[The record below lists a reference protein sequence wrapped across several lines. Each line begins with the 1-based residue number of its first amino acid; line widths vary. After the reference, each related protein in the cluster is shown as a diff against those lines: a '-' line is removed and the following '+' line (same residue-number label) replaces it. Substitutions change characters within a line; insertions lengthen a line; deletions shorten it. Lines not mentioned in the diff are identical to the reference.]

1 MGRIFLELNLPLKP
15 NLTNYRVDIM
25 NEKQRIAEHAA
36 KLIHVGDLVG
46 LGTGSTANLFIEA
59 LAKRVLEEGLP
70 IQAVASSVASGIKAK
85 QCGLPLLAIE
95 QVTRLDWY
103 VDGADEV
110 APDLT
115 LLKGRG
121 ADLVREK
128 LLAKASQQFL
138 VLADPS
144 KFVKRIGE
152 RYPIPVEV
160 MPFAW
165 QLVKASLEAL
175 GGTCE
180 LRKNPATDGIAVTAH
195 GSLVLDTAF
204 DTGIDGKTLNRLLDS
219 TPGVVEHGIFYGLT
233 SGVVTVENE
242 QVKTIPG

>member
-1 MGRIFLELNLPLKP
+1 
-15 NLTNYRVDIM
+15 M
-25 NEKQRIAEHAA
+25 NEKQLIAEHAA
-36 KLIHVGDLVG
+36 QRIDHGGLVG

-59 LAKRVLEEGLP
+59 LALRVQTEGLR
-70 IQAVASSVASGIKAK
+70 IQTVASSVVSAIKAK

-103 VDGADEV
+103 VDGTDEV

-128 LLAKASQQFL
+128 LLAKASQHFL
-138 VLADPS
+138 VLADAS
-144 KFVKRIGE
+144 KFVGRIGE

-165 QLVKASLEAL
+165 ELVKASLEAL
-175 GGTCE
+175 GGQCA

-195 GSLVLDTAF
+195 GSLVLDTVF
-204 DTGIDGKTLNRLLDS
+204 DAGMDSQTINQLLDA
-219 TPGVVEHGIFYGLT
+219 TPGVVEHGIFYGMAA
-233 SGVVTVENE
+233 GVVTVADWR
-242 QVKTIPG
+242 VKTVGGAG